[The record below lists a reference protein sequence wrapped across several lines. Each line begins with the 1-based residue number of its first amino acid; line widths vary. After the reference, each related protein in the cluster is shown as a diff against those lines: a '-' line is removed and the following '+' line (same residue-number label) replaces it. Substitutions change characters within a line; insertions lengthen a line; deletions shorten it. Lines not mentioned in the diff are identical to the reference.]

1 MRRRHILAGAML
13 APLARPSLAQQ
24 PWPSRPLRLVM
35 PGAPGGNPD
44 ILARLWAVKLSER
57 LGQAVTVDNRPGASG
72 IIGTEGA
79 MNSAPDGYTMLFG
92 YNQLVTLNKL
102 LFRRLPYDPERMTR
116 VALMSDT
123 PYVMLLHSSIPATTI
138 PELVAWCRANPGKLA
153 HGTGGPGTFSHLTG
167 ELLQRAAGIET
178 LHVPHRATPRNELIS
193 GQVQLAV
200 EPMAL
205 ALTLTQMATQAVRA
219 ALAIVFDCT
228 AAEQVRAITDARNDA
243 SIRLIERVGMRFI
256 TSQAT
261 VFRDEACVE
270 LVYAIQRLAVK
281 RQDLP
286 LHAAHARLPGS
297 RFMDVDLSQ
306 SFFDDVSL
314 RGASFNNISLAG
326 ASLCNVS
333 LEDVTIADATLDGMR
348 IEGVLVTDLW
358 AAWQRGT

>member
-13 APLARPSLAQQ
+13 APLARPALAQQ
-24 PWPSRPLRLVM
+24 TWPARPVRLVM

-44 ILARLWAVKLSER
+44 ILARLWSVKLSER
-57 LGQAVTVDNRPGASG
+57 LGQAVPVENRPGASG

-92 YNQLVTLNKL
+92 YNQLVTLNRL

-138 PELVAWCRANPGKLA
+138 PELVAWCRANPGRLA

-205 ALTLTQMATQAVRA
+205 ALTLTQMPNAT
-219 ALAIVFDCT
+219 
-228 AAEQVRAITDARNDA
+228 VRAIALTGDRP
-243 SIRLIERVGMRFI
+243 
-256 TSQAT
+256 
-261 VFRDEACVE
+261 EA
-270 LVYAIQRLAVK
+270 LMPG
-281 RQDLP
+281 LP
-286 LHAAHARLPGS
+286 LMKDYYPGFVVTAFHGVWGPPGMAREIVDAMAAAIAGVAQDPWLKERMETQLGTRVIGTGPETLAEAMK
-297 RFMDVDLSQ
+297 RDLALWAPVVQ
-306 SFFDDVSL
+306 EK
-314 RGASFNNISLAG
+314 GI
-326 ASLCNVS
+326 
-333 LEDVTIADATLDGMR
+333 TLD
-348 IEGVLVTDLW
+348 
-358 AAWQRGT
+358 